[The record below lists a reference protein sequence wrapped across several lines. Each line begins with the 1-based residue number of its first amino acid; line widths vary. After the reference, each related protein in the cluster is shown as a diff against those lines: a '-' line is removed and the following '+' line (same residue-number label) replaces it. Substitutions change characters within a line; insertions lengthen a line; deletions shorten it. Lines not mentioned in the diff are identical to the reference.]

1 MKSKYSNGNIFTDV
15 KIEKFPRH
23 KFNKGYFNF
32 FTCNHGLAVPFFV
45 DDVIPGDKID
55 LKTIGRVQLQPL
67 ATASMQNIRCYFRYF
82 YVPYRLVWENWD
94 KFMTQDP
101 SSEVAITAPYTRLDF
116 RELNLISDNPGCL
129 SDMLGVGVN
138 PTKISDVGLPTPAY
152 ENTLTCVDVNLFRW
166 AAYHLI
172 WNEYFRD
179 ENLQS
184 EVFIGTSRDSLD
196 DGYCDVNLSL
206 LNSLLPVSYSKDYF
220 TSALPWPQKG
230 EPVNLNAYVLSNNLS
245 GLVHSTS
252 VFAEDGSG
260 SMTETFYSG
269 DALTNRPYNELAVSN
284 TSIRP
289 NTALTLHTNPTSFNV
304 PVPDNHLATSININD
319 LRYANA
325 LQRFLERRALGGS
338 RPAEYYLSMYGVRV
352 DDLRIGRPEY
362 LGGGYSTVTVSDVA
376 STVETYSRDGSIRN
390 PQGTLAGNGKSFP
403 GMSINKPYYC
413 QEFGIVMG
421 IMYLRPELNYLQ
433 GVHRSLTNFK
443 TLDFYNPI
451 FAHLGEETV
460 RKSELVISDGL
471 VATNDLNNNDDVFGY
486 QSRYAYLKHKRNEVH
501 GDFRSSM
508 RSWLLAPVIP
518 DNVELNPDF
527 ITVDQDYSIFAVTDK
542 SVHHYLCE
550 FYNDYQVESSMPNF
564 AIPSL

>member
-45 DDVIPGDKID
+45 DDVIPGDKVD

-67 ATASMQNIRCYFRYF
+67 ATATMQNIRCYFRYF
-82 YVPYRLVWENWD
+82 YVPYRLIWENWD

-101 SSEVAITAPYTRLDF
+101 SSEVALTAPYTRLDF
-116 RELNLISDNPGCL
+116 RLINLIADNSGCL

-138 PTKISDVGLPTPAY
+138 PRISDEPAY
-152 ENTLTCVDVNLFRW
+152 VDTNTKLDVNLFRW

-184 EVFIGTSRDSLD
+184 EVFIGPTRDSLD
-196 DGYCDVNLSL
+196 DGFNSTNDTL
-206 LNSLLPVSYSKDYF
+206 LNSLLPVAYSKDYF

-230 EPVNLNAYVLSNNLS
+230 EPVNLNAYVVSNNLS
-245 GLVHSTS
+245 GYTLPSAVIARDS
-252 VFAEDGSG
+252 DGHL
-260 SMTETFYSG
+260 TETFYSG
-269 DALTNRPYNELAVSN
+269 ESLVNRPYNELALSSL
-284 TSIRP
+284 TIRP
-289 NTALTLHTNPTSFNV
+289 NTILSLESQQTSVSVDV
-304 PVPDNHLATSININD
+304 PANTLATSININD

-338 RPAEYYLSMYGVRV
+338 RPAEYYLSMYGVKV

-362 LGGGYSTVTVSDVA
+362 LGGGYSNITVSDIA
-376 STVETYSRDGSIRN
+376 SSVETYNDDGTIRN

-403 GMSINKPYYC
+403 AMSINKPYYC

-433 GVHRSLTNFK
+433 GVHRSLRNLK

-451 FAHLGEETV
+451 FAHLGEEAV
-460 RKSELVISDGL
+460 LKSELVISDGL
-471 VATNDLNNNDDVFGY
+471 VSTNDENNNDSIFGY

-508 RSWLLAPVIP
+508 RSWLLSPLLP

-527 ITVDQDYSIFAVTDK
+527 ISVQQDYSIFAVVDRN
-542 SVHHYLCE
+542 VHHYLCE

>member
-45 DDVIPGDKID
+45 DDVIPGDRID
-55 LKTIGRVQLQPL
+55 LNTIGRVQLQPL
-67 ATASMQNIRCYFRYF
+67 ATATMQNIRCYFRYF
-82 YVPYRLVWENWD
+82 YVPYRLLWDNWD

-101 SSEVAITAPYTRLDF
+101 SSEVALTAPFTRLDL
-116 RELNLISDNPGCL
+116 RAVNTIADEPGCL
-129 SDMLGVGVN
+129 ADMLGVGVN
-138 PTKISDVGLPTPAY
+138 PRTSADSPAYLDSSTKI
-152 ENTLTCVDVNLFRW
+152 DVNLFRW

-184 EVFIGTSRDSLD
+184 EVFIGPTRDSLD
-196 DGYCDVNLSL
+196 DGFNVTNPTL
-206 LNSLLPVSYSKDYF
+206 LNSLLPVAYSKDYF

-230 EPVNLNAYVLSNNLS
+230 EPVSLNAYVVQNKEFPYYIGFTEDDENKTSLALGYQYQS
-245 GLVHSTS
+245 GTL
-252 VFAEDGSG
+252 
-260 SMTETFYSG
+260 
-269 DALTNRPYNELAVSN
+269 DAQWLTNDVTPLES
-284 TSIRP
+284 S
-289 NTALTLHTNPTSFNV
+289 ALVKMEDKSFS
-304 PVPDNHLATSININD
+304 TSININD

-338 RPAEYYLSMYGVRV
+338 RPAEYYLSMYGVKV

-362 LGGGYSTVTVSDVA
+362 LGGGYSNITVSDIA
-376 STVETYSRDGSIRN
+376 SSVETYKEDGSIRN

-403 GMSINKPYYC
+403 GMGINKPYYC
-413 QEFGIVMG
+413 QEFGVVMG

-433 GVHRSLTNFK
+433 GIHRSLRNLK

-451 FAHLGEETV
+451 FAHLGEESV
-460 RKSELVISDGL
+460 LKSELVISDGL
-471 VATNDLNNNDDVFGY
+471 VSTNDENNNDTIFGY

-508 RSWLLAPVIP
+508 RSWLLAPLLP

-527 ITVDQDYSIFAVTDK
+527 ITVEQDYSIFAVDDK
-542 SVHHYLCE
+542 KVHHYLCE